1 MKVKVHEFIMSDVD
15 DFEIYV
21 ADPLYNWE
29 QSEQGQW
36 VIANSVTKPSW
47 HSGWDHN
54 IYGRR
59 VFIVADLQEKHL
71 TYFNL
76 RWGIK

>member
-1 MKVKVHEFIMSDVD
+1 MKIKVHEFLMSDVD

-21 ADPLYNWE
+21 AEPLYKWE
-29 QSEQGQW
+29 KSEQGQW
-36 VIANSVTKPSW
+36 VMANAVNTPSW

-54 IYGRR
+54 TFSTR
-59 VFIVADLQEKHL
+59 VVIVADLTEKDL

-76 RWGIK
+76 KWGVK